1 MIWNGF
7 DFDARF
13 LDQEDIIAKLHLLIQ
28 LERSDPYSNRK
39 VALKPLVERIQTS
52 LSYVPKEHR
61 QYVLALFAN
70 TLYFPNKFSH
80 SVLQHLMNRFTRDN
94 NIKPNE
100 IGNKCLIL
108 EQDPTG
114 IINEF
119 LRHNAIPGRLD
130 KDSFQRTQQVKPFVE
145 AARSNLASDE
155 VISGLENVAPFL
167 DREYWIV
174 LADNSLSGTS
184 LCSDFGRLVKLA
196 EECNK
201 KPKFVLLIR
210 TLATTALNR
219 IEEEFISNYGEQIIL
234 EYGLLLDDRMSVSEK
249 TRNDFRLFNSPDTFD
264 VVIEACKWLSSTQ
277 AYINDQELI
286 DHKKKS
292 GDDMVFGFKG
302 CGLTFVSSENCPSDS
317 LPLLWYQNSEI
328 YVPPFP
334 RVLSRVGGNRH
345 V

>member
-13 LDQEDIIAKLHLLIQ
+13 LDKEDIIAKLHLLIQ
-28 LERSDPYSNRK
+28 LERRDPYSNRK

-52 LSYVPKEHR
+52 LSYVPREYRK
-61 QYVLALFAN
+61 YVLALFAN
-70 TLYFPNKFSH
+70 TLYFPNNFSH
-80 SVLQHLMNRFTRDN
+80 SVLQHLMNKFTRDN
-94 NIKPNE
+94 DIKPRE

-130 KDSFQRTQQVKPFVE
+130 KNSFQRTQQVKQFVE
-145 AARSNLASDE
+145 VAHSNLSSKEEIAG
-155 VISGLENVAPFL
+155 IENVIPFL

-174 LADNSLSGTS
+174 LADNALSGTS
-184 LCSDFGRLVKLA
+184 LSTDFNRLINLA
-196 EECNK
+196 KECRK

-210 TLATTALNR
+210 TLAKMALDR
-219 IEEEFISNYGEQIIL
+219 IENEYISKYGEQIIL
-234 EYGLLLDDRMSVSEK
+234 EYGLLLDDKMSVSERTK
-249 TRNDFRLFNSPDTFD
+249 NSCKLFNSPDTFD
-264 VVIEACKWLSSTQ
+264 GVIEASKWLAGTAVYQ
-277 AYINDQELI
+277 NDQETM
-286 DHKKKS
+286 DHRHES
-292 GDDMVFGFKG
+292 HDDMAFGFKG

-317 LPLLWYQNSEI
+317 LPLLWYQNSDI
-328 YVPPFP
+328 YIPPFP
-334 RVLSRVGGNRH
+334 RVLSRVGGDRH